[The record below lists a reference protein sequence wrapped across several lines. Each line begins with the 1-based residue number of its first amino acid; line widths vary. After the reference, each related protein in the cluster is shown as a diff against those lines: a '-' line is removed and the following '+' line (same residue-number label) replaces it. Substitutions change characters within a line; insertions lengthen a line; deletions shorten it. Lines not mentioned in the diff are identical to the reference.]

1 MDAVGSYS
9 DLSID
14 TSGNVVKGGSSS
26 LRYKTNLVPVES
38 GRYMGLLKLS
48 SYSFNYK
55 SSGIPSFGLIAE
67 ELHSLGYDELV
78 MYDENRRPDNIHYK
92 LLSVALLQLIKD
104 IRKDM
109 YSGDIGVNIPEK
121 NTLTKVVTEDYTTNG
136 EYLLVSTS
144 DSTITLNSAVGTKVR
159 IKSLSNTSVVPDIGL
174 IDSRWENVELDNNS
188 SVEFVF
194 VSELNYWVIV
204 SSDGIKDS

>member
-1 MDAVGSYS
+1 
-9 DLSID
+9 
-14 TSGNVVKGGSSS
+14 
-26 LRYKTNLVPVES
+26 
-38 GRYMGLLKLS
+38 
-48 SYSFNYK
+48 
-55 SSGIPSFGLIAE
+55 
-67 ELHSLGYDELV
+67 
-78 MYDENRRPDNIHYK
+78 
-92 LLSVALLQLIKD
+92 
-104 IRKDM
+104 M

-194 VSELNYWVIV
+194 VSDLNYWVIV